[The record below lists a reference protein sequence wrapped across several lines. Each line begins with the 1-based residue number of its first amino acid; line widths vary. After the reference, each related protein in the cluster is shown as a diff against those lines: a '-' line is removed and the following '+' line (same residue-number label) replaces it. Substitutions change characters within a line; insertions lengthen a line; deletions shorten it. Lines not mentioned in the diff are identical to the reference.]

1 VLYVARAVHGQCP
14 QFSRSL
20 LWSDLRV
27 CAGLAGFPG
36 PKLEFGRGGVR
47 VHRRAQQHPEKWIDA
62 GAYPQMARRLIIVKF
77 CSVCCD
83 VQVTATAERADLR
96 AAGRSGRFLD
106 SVFVFGKRDG
116 AQVRACVRAW
126 RRPP

>member
-1 VLYVARAVHGQCP
+1 MGHQMGHGAFSSIRFTQFRVYMVLPEHAVYIIQN
-14 QFSRSL
+14 
-20 LWSDLRV
+20 
-27 CAGLAGFPG
+27 
-36 PKLEFGRGGVR
+36 
-47 VHRRAQQHPEKWIDA
+47 PEKWIGA
-62 GAYPQMARRLIIVKF
+62 GAYPEMARRLKF